1 MKIEGNRPTN
11 DAAVQRLDTATKAKS
26 GKAAGF
32 AATDQAGQDRV
43 EVSADGQLVTSAL
56 KAADGAPAI
65 RHEKVAAA
73 KKALAEGRIG
83 QDPVKL
89 ADKLIDHMLG
99 K

>member
-1 MKIEGNRPTN
+1 MKIEGNSPN
-11 DAAVQRLDTATKAKS
+11 SEAALQKLEQAKTARS
-26 GKAAGF
+26 GKPVTGAA
-32 AATDQAGQDRV
+32 DQAAKDRV
-43 EVSADGQLVTSAL
+43 DVSADGQLVHNAL

-83 QDPVKL
+83 TDTLKL